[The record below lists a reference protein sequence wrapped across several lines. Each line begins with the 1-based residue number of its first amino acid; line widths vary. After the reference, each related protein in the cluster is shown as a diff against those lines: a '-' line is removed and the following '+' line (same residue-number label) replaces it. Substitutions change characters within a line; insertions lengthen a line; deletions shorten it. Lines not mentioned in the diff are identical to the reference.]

1 MEKHKI
7 ELVQLSQPEALL
19 GVFLIFVHKMRRS
32 QNKMPSYLV
41 RFLTTLVTG
50 LVSSGNTFYWELVSQ
65 FSNLTIE

>member
-1 MEKHKI
+1 
-7 ELVQLSQPEALL
+7 
-19 GVFLIFVHKMRRS
+19 
-32 QNKMPSYLV
+32 MPSYLV